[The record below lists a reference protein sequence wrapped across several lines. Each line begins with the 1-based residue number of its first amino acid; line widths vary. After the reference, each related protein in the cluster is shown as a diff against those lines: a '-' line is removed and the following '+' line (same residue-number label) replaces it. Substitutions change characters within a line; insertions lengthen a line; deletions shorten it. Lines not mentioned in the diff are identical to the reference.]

1 MLKTIPPGFWLA
13 GASILLNVALV
24 LWVYKLSRHRK
35 VLRVAR
41 DRASLELQNLQQAFN
56 QFAPRRIVDE
66 VISKGVPASGESRE
80 VTVLF
85 SDIVGFTAMSETL
98 DAETLVGILNGYFR
112 ATSVAVTD
120 HGGHLAKFLGDGFMA
135 IFGAPEYNVWHTLD
149 AALAIRQAVRE
160 YNEKLESRGLPPLD
174 VRVGLHKGD
183 VVAGIIGSENT
194 LEYTVI
200 GDVVNTAARIENLTR
215 IHGVDILISSEV
227 RSALDSRFTVKEL
240 PPEYVKGKS
249 EPLVTY
255 AIEGFRGDDEPV
267 REEKRTVM

>member
-1 MLKTIPPGFWLA
+1 MLKTIPLGFWVA
-13 GASILLNVALV
+13 GVSVLVNVALGF
-24 LWVYKLSRHRK
+24 WVYRLSRRREA
-35 VLRVAR
+35 LRAAR
-41 DRASLELQNLQQAFN
+41 DRASLELQSLQQAFN
-56 QFAPRRIVDE
+56 QFAPRRVVDE

-85 SDIVGFTAMSETL
+85 SDIVGFTAMSEML
-98 DAETLVGILNGYFR
+98 DPETLVSVLNGYFR
-112 ATSVAVTD
+112 ATSIAVTD

-135 IFGAPEYNVWHTLD
+135 IFGAPEHNVWHTLD
-149 AALAIRQAVRE
+149 AAFAALAIREAIRE
-160 YNEKLESRGLPPLD
+160 YNEKLGSRGLPPLD

-183 VVAGIIGSENT
+183 VVAGIVGSEDT

-215 IHGVDILISSEV
+215 IHGVDILISTEV

-255 AIEGFRGDDEPV
+255 AVENFRGDNESMNK
-267 REEKRTVM
+267 E